1 LRLTPGGNDTR
12 NETGTNYPVGTH
24 RDRWII
30 ERIIRSG
37 GKTSAVN
44 LTELQSR
51 VAAVEA
57 AVQANRASE
66 RRLADELDRLAEHLI
81 GETGPELQ
89 HVKQRIQILVSQLA
103 PQRQEVEVYIETYC
117 RVR

>member
-1 LRLTPGGNDTR
+1 L
-12 NETGTNYPVGTH
+12 V
-24 RDRWII
+24 DRP
-30 ERIIRSG
+30 EEQSG
-37 GKTSAVN
+37 RKASTVN
-44 LTELQSR
+44 VSELQSR

-66 RRLADELDRLAEHLI
+66 RKLADELDRLAEHLI

-89 HVKQRIQILVSQLA
+89 SYKQRIQILISRLA
-103 PQRQEVEVYIETYC
+103 PQRQEVEIYIETYC